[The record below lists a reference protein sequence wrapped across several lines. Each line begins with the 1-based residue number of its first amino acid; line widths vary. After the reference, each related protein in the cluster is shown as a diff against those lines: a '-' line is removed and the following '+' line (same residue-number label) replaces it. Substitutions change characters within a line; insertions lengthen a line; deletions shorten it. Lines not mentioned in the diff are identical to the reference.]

1 MLSSLVVEAKIIRTE
16 TKQNLPHIKHFKD
29 RLTFSLIFS
38 FRVSLVLQLILEK
51 PLRLRLN

>member
-1 MLSSLVVEAKIIRTE
+1 MLSSLVVETKIIRTE